1 MRLSS
6 NQGYEEEAERLLVQ
20 YEQLS
25 FEESH
30 QHILDLIPEI
40 PATILD
46 IGAGSGKDAAYLAE
60 MGHGVVAVEPTDALR
75 IGAQKLHPSP
85 YIIWIDDHLP
95 DLATVISRAEQF
107 DCVMMSAVWM
117 HLDRVERQ
125 RAMPVVAS
133 LLKPGALL
141 VMNLRHGPVP

>member
-46 IGAGSGKDAAYLAE
+46 IGAGSGKDAASC
-60 MGHGVVAVEPTDALR
+60 
-75 IGAQKLHPSP
+75 PSN
-85 YIIWIDDHLP
+85 
-95 DLATVISRAEQF
+95 
-107 DCVMMSAVWM
+107 C
-117 HLDRVERQ
+117 
-125 RAMPVVAS
+125 
-133 LLKPGALL
+133 L
-141 VMNLRHGPVP
+141 VMNPAHRLAILISLPTRSEFTRATKSSRLRSMSSMVWPSFAA